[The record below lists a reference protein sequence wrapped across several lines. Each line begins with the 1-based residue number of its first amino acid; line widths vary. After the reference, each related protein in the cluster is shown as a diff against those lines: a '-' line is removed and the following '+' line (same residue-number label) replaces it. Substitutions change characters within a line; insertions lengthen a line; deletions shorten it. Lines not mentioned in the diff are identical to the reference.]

1 MKHIKYLNA
10 VLTVIA
16 ICLILITSAVLG
28 LFPTATAKEQ
38 NRNYATVPV
47 NADGT
52 ISVKVV
58 KGETINVNLEEV
70 GGRDAKGSID
80 VNVKY
85 WSLSKGIPV
94 YLSK

>member
-58 KGETINVNLEEV
+58 TGEPINVNLKEI
-70 GGRDAKGSID
+70 GGREANSTMD

-85 WSLSKGIPV
+85 WGVSGSIPV
-94 YLSK
+94 RIK

>member
-58 KGETINVNLEEV
+58 SGEPLNVNLKEI
-70 GGRDAKGSID
+70 GGRNANGTID
-80 VNVKY
+80 VSVKY
-85 WSLSKGIPV
+85 WSIGRSIPV